1 MSTILSP
8 DTRNGYSPYMEF
20 STEGSTAAL
29 LLSRPQRATLGI
41 AAFVILSV
49 ADLVLT
55 RVLLTATGDAIY
67 EANPLANFI
76 LECHGWCGLTV
87 FKLTAVAL
95 ISSIILYV
103 GKVRP
108 LTGRRLLTFACGL
121 MIAVVIYSAYL
132 VTQFVGTT
140 S

>member
-1 MSTILSP
+1 MSTLVSP
-8 DTRNGYSPYMEF
+8 GPRSGYLPYVAPIP
-20 STEGSTAAL
+20 EGSTAAL
-29 LLSRPQRATLGI
+29 LLSRPQRAALGI

-55 RVLLTATGDAIY
+55 HVLLTSTDDAIY

-76 LECHGWCGLTV
+76 LECHGWSGLTV

-132 VTQFVGTT
+132 VTQFVG
-140 S
+140 SAS